1 MSLTPSPD
9 HPAIA
14 KLPRSAGPRP
24 ARLENRRMGV
34 ADWVILIVLGS
45 VSALCM
51 LPIVHTLAL
60 SFSNQGAAS
69 AGQVFLLPQNATL
82 ESYRHLV
89 GDQQFLRSFGISVM
103 RVLLGTA
110 LSMILTILM
119 AYPLSKTSKQF
130 RWRTPYMWLLV
141 FVMLFNGGLIPW
153 YMTVR
158 GLGITDTI
166 WALVLPSAV
175 QVFNVILLMNF
186 FRAIPKE
193 LEEAAYLDGAG
204 PFYTLWAVVLPVS
217 VPALA
222 TIGLF
227 TVVFHWNSFFD
238 GLILMNDPRNY
249 PLQTYIQQF
258 VVILDPSRIS
268 SVEELKA
275 LTEVSSKTLNAAKL
289 IVAMIPILIIYPFL
303 QRYFVKGITLGSVKE

>member
-1 MSLTPSPD
+1 MSNLQSLKNPD
-9 HPAIA
+9 GSRAKRPRTTIA
-14 KLPRSAGPRP
+14 GRG
-24 ARLENRRMGV
+24 MGI
-34 ADWVILIVLGS
+34 ADWLILFVLGS
-45 VSALCM
+45 VAILCI
-51 LPIVHTLAL
+51 LPIVHTVAL
-60 SFSNQGAAS
+60 SLSNQASAS
-69 AGQVFLLPQNATL
+69 AGHVFLIPENMNL
-82 ESYRHLV
+82 ESYRHLM
-89 GDQQFLRSFGISVM
+89 GDEQFFRSFLISVL
-103 RVLLGTA
+103 RVLLGSS
-110 LSMILTILM
+110 LSMILTIMM
-119 AYPLSKTSKQF
+119 AYPLSKTSAQF

-186 FRAIPKE
+186 FRSIPKE

-204 PFYTLWAVVLPVS
+204 PIYTLWAVVLPIS
-217 VPALA
+217 MPALA

-258 VVILDPSRIS
+258 VVIMDPSRIT
-268 SVEELKA
+268 SVEELEA
-275 LTEVSSKTLNAAKL
+275 LTKVSSKTLNAAKL
-289 IVAMIPILIIYPFL
+289 VVAIIPILIIYPFL